1 MLYFRYFPAC
11 YRLGLRKWHRL
22 NVFLHSLIP
31 CVRPGGHSMLLSLK
45 TLLLL
50 SVLCAPTSS
59 LCLRLYRSD
68 LLCDDQM
75 AVGVRR
81 VEDELGY
88 SPVDGLGSLLQS
100 AEYLTS
106 SSSSSSESS
115 REKRTSSPAN
125 YRFTSRTK
133 LRGQI
138 LRNSS
143 NKGDRR
149 SRLTLSLDVP
159 TNIMNV
165 LFDVAKAKNLRAKAA
180 ENARLLAQIGRRKWT
195 RSVTNSF
202 SLTRSQNSV
211 DVVTHMLGITS
222 YSLLKKRY
230 GFVYAGA
237 GMLFEIPLQVK

>member
-1 MLYFRYFPAC
+1 ML
-11 YRLGLRKWHRL
+11 
-22 NVFLHSLIP
+22 S
-31 CVRPGGHSMLLSLK
+31 SLK

-50 SVLCAPTSS
+50 SVLCTPTSS
-59 LCLRLYRSD
+59 LCLRLYGSD

-75 AVGVRR
+75 SVGVRR

-106 SSSSSSESS
+106 SSSSSASAESS

-125 YRFTSRTK
+125 YRFMSRTK
-133 LRGQI
+133 LRGQM
-138 LRNSS
+138 LRNSG
-143 NKGDRR
+143 KGDRR

-180 ENARLLAQIGRRKWT
+180 ENARLLAQIGRRK
-195 RSVTNSF
+195 
-202 SLTRSQNSV
+202 
-211 DVVTHMLGITS
+211 
-222 YSLLKKRY
+222 
-230 GFVYAGA
+230 
-237 GMLFEIPLQVK
+237 